1 MKDFK
6 YDPDYKLQIN
16 ITVSKNCP
24 PKDTTKIIEEIFS
37 TLQPLADKY
46 QIDFYPLLVGREVFL
61 KKQG

>member
-1 MKDFK
+1 MKDFE
-6 YDPDYKLQIN
+6 YNPDYQVDIN
-16 ITVSKNCP
+16 ITVSTKCP

-46 QIDFYPLLVGREVFL
+46 QIDFYPILTGREVSL